1 MTAPMPVALP
11 YGIRDLKLTPYA
23 DAQGSILG
31 TQSFDLPNMQTLNF
45 SETEEFQELRGD
57 DKLVTTHGRG
67 AQIEWSL
74 EAGGISFKIWS
85 ILSGGEITETG
96 TTPNRVVMVRKRGSD
111 VRPFFRI
118 DGQSISD
125 SGGDVHC
132 RIYRA
137 RCNDNI
143 EGEFTDGEFY
153 VTSASGVGLPL
164 LDDANDLLYD
174 FIQHETKTTIS
185 TTPEPNPI
193 PAPQNIQVG
202 DVADTTV
209 ELDWDD
215 VTGATGYLVQRST
228 TPFTTWTAVASGAGG
243 EPTTSN
249 TTVTGLTAST
259 GYQFRVATET
269 ADGTSAY
276 SDPTGT
282 VTTTA

>member
-1 MTAPMPVALP
+1 MTAPMPVSLP
-11 YGIRDLKLTPYA
+11 YGLRDVKITPYS
-23 DAQGSILG
+23 DAQGSVLG
-31 TQSFDLPNMQTLNF
+31 AQSFDLPHMQTMTF

-85 ILSGGEITETG
+85 IFTGGEITETG
-96 TTPNRVVMVRKRGSD
+96 TTPNRVIQVRKKGSD

-174 FIQHETKTTIS
+174 FTQHETKTTIS

-193 PAPQNIQVG
+193 PTPQNLTVG
-202 DVADTTV
+202 DLTATSV

-215 VTGATGYLVQRST
+215 VTGATEYLVEQAVS
-228 TPFTTWTAVASGAGG
+228 PFTTFTAVTSGNGG
-243 EPTTSN
+243 EPTDSN
-249 TTVTGLTAST
+249 TTVTGLTTAT
-259 GYQFRVATET
+259 GYQFRVKAIT
-269 ADGTSAY
+269 AAGTSAA

-282 VTTTA
+282 VTTP